1 MNRELHFIHVRGRT
15 GQPPTLVLLV
25 ACLLVSIRL
34 VAGFVCFTC
43 FTDFEKPTSRSFHLH
58 AGGDLIPCHHG
69 RVEAN
74 PLISWACTVTQDESA
89 FILPEVP
96 RLPII
101 VSLFVPLF
109 LFAVSYGGRPLI
121 AARGRDPPV
130 SHS

>member
-1 MNRELHFIHVRGRT
+1 MNPEFHFIHVRGRT
-15 GQPPTLVLLV
+15 GQPSTLVLLV

-58 AGGDLIPCHHG
+58 AGGDLNPCHHG
-69 RVEAN
+69 RVETS
-74 PLISWACTVTQDESA
+74 PLINWACTVTQDESA

-101 VSLFVPLF
+101 VSLFAPLF

-121 AARGRDPPV
+121 TAHGRGPPFFL
-130 SHS
+130 S